1 MRCPRLGESPVCG
14 CCFAYPSRPWRV
26 GGWRSSAGSGLV
38 MPQSRSRSP
47 QPPVTSP
54 VLWLGARVCCPRPSV
69 STASARCCVGRALP
83 RRAVLLLC
91 PGLNQGRI
99 SRDVASPGFLRYP
112 EPSLFFFTS
121 SAFQFA
127 QSGKENPME
136 RKNLGAGTRSVPR
149 STSLKGER
157 FVKSWE
163 RALARR
169 CLRCFF

>member
-1 MRCPRLGESPVCG
+1 MRCPRLRESPVCG

-83 RRAVLLLC
+83 RRAVPAAV
-91 PGLNQGRI
+91 PGAEPGTDLQRCCKSWI
-99 SRDVASPGFLRYP
+99 SALPRAIPFLFY
-112 EPSLFFFTS
+112 FFCFLICTIWKRKPN
-121 SAFQFA
+121 
-127 QSGKENPME
+127 GKEEPGCWHE
-136 RKNLGAGTRSVPR
+136 
-149 STSLKGER
+149 E
-157 FVKSWE
+157 
-163 RALARR
+163 
-169 CLRCFF
+169 CI